1 MPRRERDVQS
11 LCRQGTLR
19 VEEVSASA
27 VALILPTVVRAVLVL
42 VAILILILALI
53 LILVAVLIL
62 VLILVLVLVLVAV
75 LILVV
80 KTIVLHD
87 WILSVSAW
95 RGPRR

>member
-19 VEEVSASA
+19 VNEASASA
-27 VALILPTVVRAVLVL
+27 IALILPTVVRTVLVL
-42 VAILILILALI
+42 ITILILVLVLILI

-62 VLILVLVLVLVAV
+62 IAVLVLI

-87 WILSVSAW
+87 WILSVSA
-95 RGPRR
+95 